1 MALLRTP
8 SAPRLSRPLL
18 RWRRRAATSRHVAS
32 LLALAAPVAA
42 RSELLRAVAAL
53 WHAAAAGRAAHELM
67 RTAVAAHTGR
77 TCRTALRKLLVV
89 ARAPWWR
96 IWREQSAAYALAG
109 RYRRA
114 HAAWRVWVEL
124 VAPLALAARVER
136 HGHRRQRVRAA
147 MVSWRTRWEAVRL
160 MAHGYLGLLSRVGR
174 RVVHDAYAR
183 WWLVGRL
190 RQRSAA
196 VRAVSRRARRVEAM
210 RAWRALATHGRA
222 ATALERSARDFWE
235 PRQLGMRMMAL
246 EAWRCA
252 GVRTHAAELARTLA
266 DASAARSRVADGVA
280 RWWRYADRRHEGAAA
295 RSLDII
301 VTLVRHTT
309 ERDEP

>member
-1 MALLRTP
+1 
-8 SAPRLSRPLL
+8 
-18 RWRRRAATSRHVAS
+18 
-32 LLALAAPVAA
+32 
-42 RSELLRAVAAL
+42 
-53 WHAAAAGRAAHELM
+53 M
-67 RTAVAAHTGR
+67 RTALAAHTGR

-96 IWREQSAAYALAG
+96 IWREQSAAHALAG

-124 VAPLALAARVER
+124 IAPLALAARVER
-136 HGHRRQRVRAA
+136 HGHRRRRVRAA
-147 MVSWRTRWEAVRL
+147 MVAWHSRWEAVRS

-210 RAWRALATHGRA
+210 RAWRALAAHGQA
-222 ATALERSARDFWE
+222 AMGLERCALDFWV
-235 PRQLGMRMMAL
+235 PRQLGLRMMAL

-252 GVRTHAAELARTLA
+252 GVRTHAAELARELA

-280 RWWRYADRRHEGAAA
+280 RWRRYADRRHEGAAA

-301 VTLVRHTT
+301 MTLVRHST
-309 ERDEP
+309 ERQLASRMVACFAHWRDACLLHVHPVVKRLMAARKRLEACGMRPLGADRPGRAL